1 MVKARLTATDTS
13 PDGPLKVDVLVVGG
27 GLVGATLALAL
38 AGAGIAVALVDR
50 ENPATALK
58 AEFDGRCSAIAQAS
72 QQVLRGLGLWEN
84 IASEAAPIEQIR
96 VSDGDSLFF
105 LHYDCAEI
113 GDDPL
118 GFMVENRVM
127 RKALHLRLKDEPRI
141 AHFAPDGIDALER
154 TPGLARA
161 RLESGREIQAR
172 LVAGCEG
179 RRSPTR
185 EAAGITLTRWSY
197 RQTAIVCT
205 VEHERSHEFIAHEH
219 FLPAG
224 PFAILPLLGTKEKP
238 GCRSSLVWTERADIA
253 PAMMAL
259 NDADFLAELSKRFG
273 DFLGELKVV
282 GPRFSYPLS
291 LQYAQRSVDRRL
303 VLVGDASHG
312 MHPIAGQGLNMGL
325 RDVAVLSEVLV
336 DAARLGLDLG
346 DAALLERYERA
357 RRFDNHLM
365 LAMTDVLNR
374 LFSNDFAPLRL
385 ARDLG
390 LGVVNKMPEV
400 KKLFMRDAMGQLGTL
415 PRLMRGEKL

>member
-1 MVKARLTATDTS
+1 MVKAKLTSPDTS
-13 PDGPLKVDVLVVGG
+13 PDAPLEVDVLVVGG
-27 GLVGATLALAL
+27 GLVGATLAIAL
-38 AGAGIAVALVDR
+38 AGAGITVALVDR
-50 ENPATALK
+50 ENPAAVLR
-58 AEFDGRCSAIAQAS
+58 AQFDGRCSAIAQAS
-72 QQVLRGLGLWEN
+72 QQVLRGLGVWEN

-96 VSDGDSLFF
+96 VSDGGSLFF

-127 RKALHLRLKDEPRI
+127 RKALQLRLEDESGV
-141 AHFAPDGIDALER
+141 AYFAPDGIDTLAR
-154 TPGLARA
+154 TPGLVRA

-185 EAAGITLTRWSY
+185 EAAGIALTRWSY

-205 VEHERSHEFIAHEH
+205 VEHERSHNFIAHEH

-238 GCRSSLVWTERADIA
+238 GRRSSLVWTERADIA

-273 DFLGELKVV
+273 DFLGELRVV

-325 RDVAVLSEVLV
+325 RDVAVLSELLV

-357 RRFDNHLM
+357 RRFDNHVM

-374 LFSNDFAPLRL
+374 LFSNDFTPLRL

-390 LGVVNKMPEV
+390 LGAVNKMPGV
-400 KKLFMRDAMGQLGTL
+400 KKFFMRDAMGQLGAL